1 LTGPPIP
8 PSDLVHGLLDLAMAH
23 LERNQSEIS
32 TPTNRI
38 RWATKRETEAGGIRK
53 RQSLLRRWGHHRRT
67 SSAEKRAA
75 AAGNSKRASTAETE
89 NTAIEEPRKSDSN
102 ETEESEDVEN
112 KRRVFFN
119 LPLPDDVRDE
129 DGKPK
134 EHFARNKIR
143 TAKYTPI
150 SFIPKNL
157 WYQFHNV
164 ANLYF
169 LFIIILGVSVSK
181 LGSSFYADMICS
193 LGLSHLW
200 RS

>member
-1 LTGPPIP
+1 MLEPPP
-8 PSDLVHGLLDLAMAH
+8 AN
-23 LERNQSEIS
+23 LERIQSEIS
-32 TPTNRI
+32 TPQNRI

-67 SSAEKRAA
+67 SSAEKRANA
-75 AAGNSKRASTAETE
+75 ANSKRTSTAETE
-89 NTAIEEPRKSDSN
+89 NTATEEPRKSDSN
-102 ETEESEDVEN
+102 ETEESEEVHN

-143 TAKYTPI
+143 TAKYTPL

-157 WYQFHNV
+157 YYQFHNV

-169 LFIIILGVSVSK
+169 LFIIILGVSCSTLPLDVITNM
-181 LGSSFYADMICS
+181 SSFCRLFLFLALPILHSMQ
-193 LGLSHLW
+193 LL
-200 RS
+200 